1 MKNPKCSPPPHLHRQ
16 NPPSAPLD
24 VNNINNSSSR
34 FVSIPDFIP
43 VLSNLLCIKKTT
55 RRRRGNVKPQADDTT
70 EKRQRLGFSLI
81 DQGKQSPGG
90 HNVVW
95 LLHEALKIHN
105 PKSVLLQFQ
114 LSITTCGSE
123 GLYAQK
129 TLDDVLATYKNQGS
143 GYDLLGRTEDQ
154 IRTTEQ
160 VSSAMV
166 AFKALSLDGLVI
178 VGGVTSNT
186 DAAQLAETFAEA
198 KCSTK
203 VVGVPV
209 TLNRDLRNQFVEAN
223 VGFDTICKVNS
234 QLIINVY
241 TYAISA
247 EKVQIFN

>member
-81 DQGKQSPGG
+81 DQG
-90 HNVVW
+90 
-95 LLHEALKIHN
+95 
-105 PKSVLLQFQ
+105 
-114 LSITTCGSE
+114 GSE
-123 GLYAQK
+123 GLFAQK
-129 TLDDVLATYKNQGS
+129 TLDDVLATYKNQG

-209 TLNRDLRNQFVEAN
+209 TLNGDLRNQFVEAN

-247 EKVQIFN
+247 EKVAML